1 MILLNEKTERD
12 LRDLIYHSLPKAN
25 RGRTSLGRRCVIYQG
40 DYDTHVICKLHKLHH
55 QQLISLYKR
64 LHKMGLIDAEIS

>member
-40 DYDTHVICKLHKLHH
+40 DYDTHVICKPVSYTHLTLPT
-55 QQLISLYKR
+55 IYSV
-64 LHKMGLIDAEIS
+64 